1 MFRVVGFIAA
11 VVIIMAH
18 LPASSRKMSN
28 WTDEDHKECLRLM
41 HKAHGCG
48 VLKALCELV
57 EQETDWSVV
66 SGRNL
71 EGNMSDAAK
80 RQRSDDE
87 ANGVLISSPTKPM
100 PSPSQLSYAPLPT
113 AATSG
118 PMLFA
123 GNDPAPVVQ
132 LPTGVASLEVWGRT
146 KVSFGKFMNKRT
158 YMSLHLSTDPED
170 RRYKSWLSSRIS
182 NGSPQLQ
189 DLVKYLQAMGDVSVT
204 GNMEDKQLV
213 MIPGT
218 DIPRRLG

>member
-1 MFRVVGFIAA
+1 MFRFVVFIAA
-11 VVIIMAH
+11 GAIVMAH
-18 LPASSRKMSN
+18 LPASSMKMSN

-48 VLKALCELV
+48 VLKALGELV

-66 SGRNL
+66 SGRNP

-87 ANGVLISSPTKPM
+87 ASAVLTSSPTKTM
-100 PSPSQLSYAPLPT
+100 PSPSQLTYAPLPT
-113 AATSG
+113 AAASG
-118 PMLFA
+118 PMVFA
-123 GNDPAPVVQ
+123 GNDPAPVIQ

-170 RRYKSWLSSRIS
+170 RRYKTWLSAHFT

-189 DLVKYLQAMGDVSVT
+189 DLVKYLKAMGDVSVADS
-204 GNMEDKQLV
+204 MEDKQLV

>member
-1 MFRVVGFIAA
+1 
-11 VVIIMAH
+11 MAH
-18 LPASSRKMSN
+18 LPVSSLKMPN

-48 VLKALCELV
+48 VLKSLCELV

-71 EGNMSDAAK
+71 EGTMSDAAK

-87 ANGVLISSPTKPM
+87 ASGVLTSSPPKTM
-100 PSPSQLSYAPLPT
+100 PSPSQLSYAPMST
-113 AATSG
+113 VAALG
-118 PMLFA
+118 PMVLA
-123 GNDPAPVVQ
+123 GNAPAPVLQ

-170 RRYKSWLSSRIS
+170 RRYITWLSAHFS
-182 NGSPQLQ
+182 NCSPQLQ
-189 DLVKYLQAMGDVSVT
+189 DLVKYLKAMGDGSVADS
-204 GNMEDKQLV
+204 MDDKQLV